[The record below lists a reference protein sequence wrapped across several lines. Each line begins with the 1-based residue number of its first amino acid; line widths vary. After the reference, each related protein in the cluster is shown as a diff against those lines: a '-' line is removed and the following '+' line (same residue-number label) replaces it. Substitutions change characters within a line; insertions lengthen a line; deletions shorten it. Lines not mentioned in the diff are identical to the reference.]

1 MWATK
6 TSSWKFRSIQYL
18 LWTTPK
24 ILRME
29 TPSQINKRFKLLINS
44 NQQRQNHTLTDTP
57 IRYLWQ
63 MILIRRF
70 WMICPK
76 MSELNFLAL
85 STGNLLKLLNQSK
98 KQHKTMLTLLSLNQ
112 WCPKKKPKKILES
125 IKSSSRIYQ
134 RMSDRRFYKTKDF
147 WIVISV
153 ETTLNL
159 LSHKGKPK
167 KWTSLLS

>member
-1 MWATK
+1 
-6 TSSWKFRSIQYL
+6 
-18 LWTTPK
+18 
-24 ILRME
+24 
-29 TPSQINKRFKLLINS
+29 
-44 NQQRQNHTLTDTP
+44 
-57 IRYLWQ
+57 
-63 MILIRRF
+63 
-70 WMICPK
+70 MICPK

-147 WIVISV
+147 
-153 ETTLNL
+153 
-159 LSHKGKPK
+159 
-167 KWTSLLS
+167 